1 MVSIPRMLRDYRE
14 AGALN
19 SLIGIW
25 GFVRDGIFLT
35 KSGHLGL
42 AYELKGPDPEGW
54 TYGQRRVTV
63 HHLEAALRLLDE
75 RWRVYQYIVKRGV
88 DPFASPPC
96 ARPVAREALRR
107 RADQL
112 NASRRE
118 MFDIGQYVV
127 LLYEAPTSVQAVGA
141 AGRGSLSRL
150 PKHVRTMFSTSR
162 SCEVIESALD
172 RSIATLEHKAGA
184 VEIQL
189 ADCHLRRLGKDEA
202 FAFFR
207 RLVNYDDASGI
218 VPAEAPETHLDYFLA
233 DSTVECH
240 RDHLMIGRQ
249 IVKVL
254 SMKEPPAQTSAN
266 LLEAL
271 VTLPARFVACL
282 EWQRCASDRV
292 RRDIQSRRRH
302 FFNKRVSLVNYV
314 SSDTRPE
321 EMLVDDSAG
330 AMVRQLGE
338 ALTEVEVNGHFF
350 GMCSLTVSLYGED
363 NRGILAAAA
372 EATKVLAAHDGRMFE
387 ETYNLLNAW
396 LSMVPGNGAFNVRR
410 LALLETNA
418 ADLSFLFTQDTGS
431 RRSLHLRGDALAVFE
446 TPSQQPYYYNL
457 HVDDVGHTLVL
468 GATGSGKSFLLN
480 FLITHLQ
487 QYNPITVVLDLG
499 HSYRKLATLLEGSY
513 LELGLRH
520 QGVTINPFD
529 LDRPT
534 PEQLHFLHAFTK
546 VLLEGEDGYR
556 LSEIEDRETYEA
568 IENLFVL
575 DHGQRRLFTL
585 ANLLPR
591 RLGGRLHRWVEGG
604 RYASMFDNPHDTLT
618 MERLQFFDFESM
630 RDYPSLLDPLLLYV
644 LHRFSERIHA
654 PADIGALKVCVM
666 DEAWM
671 PIQHPAVRA
680 YVRNGLKTWRK
691 WNGALVMATQSIE
704 DFAGV
709 DLVRA
714 VIESCPTRLLLANP
728 SMDRSQ
734 YRELFQMNEMEL
746 DALESL
752 MPRQELLLKRAG
764 VAKVLRLRVDPKSYW
779 IYTNTPIDNERVAA
793 VFRDHGFAD
802 GIDRLA
808 ASA

>member
-1 MVSIPRMLRDYRE
+1 MVSIPRVLRDYRE

-19 SLIGIW
+19 SLIAIW
-25 GFVRDGIFLT
+25 GFLRDGIFLT
-35 KSGHLGL
+35 KGGHIGL
-42 AYELKGPDPEGW
+42 VYELKGPDPEGW
-54 TYGQRRVTV
+54 THGQRRVTV

-75 RWRVYQYIVKRGV
+75 RWRLYQYVVKRSV
-88 DPFASPPC
+88 DPFTAPAC

-118 MFDIGQYVV
+118 MFDVGQYVV
-127 LLYEAPTSVQAVGA
+127 LLYETATSVQT
-141 AGRGSLSRL
+141 AGLPTSAGLSGLVRRL
-150 PKHVRTMFSTSR
+150 RTTLSTTR
-162 SCEVIESALD
+162 SCELLESALD
-172 RSIATLEHKAGA
+172 RSIATLEHKASA

-189 ADCHLRRLGKDEA
+189 ADCHLRRLRNEEA
-202 FAFFR
+202 FSFFR
-207 RLVNYDDASGI
+207 RLVNYDDAGGI
-218 VPAEAPETHLDYFLA
+218 VPAAAPETHLDYFLA
-233 DSTVECH
+233 DSAVECH
-240 RDHLMIGRQ
+240 RDHLMVGGQ

-254 SMKEPPAQTSAN
+254 SMKEPPSQTSAH

-271 VTLPARFVACL
+271 VSLPARFVACL
-282 EWQRCASDRV
+282 EWQRCPSDRI

-314 SSDTRPE
+314 SSETRPE

-330 AMVRQLGE
+330 AMVRQLGD
-338 ALTEVEVNGHFF
+338 ALTEIEVNGHFF
-350 GMCSLTVSLYGED
+350 GMCSLTLALHGEES
-363 NRGILAAAA
+363 RGILTATA
-372 EATKVLAAHDGRMFE
+372 EAMKVLAAHDGRMFE

-396 LSMVPGNGAFNVRR
+396 LSIVPGNGAFNVRR

-431 RRSLHLRGDALAVFE
+431 RRSPHLRGEALAVFE
-446 TPSQQPYYYNL
+446 TPSRQPYYYNL

-487 QYNPITVVLDLG
+487 QYDPITVVLDLG
-499 HSYRKLATLLEGSY
+499 HSYRKLATLLAGSY

-520 QGVTINPFD
+520 QEVTINPFD
-529 LDRPT
+529 LERPT

-556 LSEIEDRETYEA
+556 LSDIEDRETYEA

-575 DHGQRRLFTL
+575 DHAQRRLFTL

-591 RLGGRLHRWVEGG
+591 RLGGRLHRWIDGG
-604 RYASMFDNPHDTLT
+604 RYASMFDNPRDTLT

-630 RDYPSLLDPLLLYV
+630 RDYPSLLDPLLFYV
-644 LHRFSERIHA
+644 LHRFSERLHA

-671 PIQHPAVRA
+671 PIQHPTVRA

-691 WNGALVMATQSIE
+691 WNGAIIMATQSID
-704 DFAGV
+704 DFASV

-714 VIESCPTRLLLANP
+714 VTESCPTRLLLANP

-734 YRELFQMNEMEL
+734 YGELFQMNDMEL

-752 MPRQELLLKRAG
+752 MPRQEVLLKRAG
-764 VAKVLRLRVDPKSYW
+764 IAKVLRLRVDPKSYW

-793 VFRDHGFAD
+793 VFRDHGFAE